1 MVSSSRT
8 TLVFFGSL
16 ILVTGIAIA
25 DWLTG
30 DDTVLLSLLAV
41 GPLVAVAHFRL
52 WETNIVGAYSLSMAV
67 VLGFPNHIYGSTDH
81 VLRCISIL
89 AVSALATTLTHVRLQ
104 VERQREKV
112 IVELQ
117 EALAEVKQLSGL
129 LPLCAWCN
137 KVRDDEGYYH
147 DLQSYIT
154 RHSQVQ
160 FTHGI
165 CLECRAKFLS
175 EAAETDDEAL
185 A

>member
-1 MVSSSRT
+1 MASSSRI

-16 ILVTGIAIA
+16 ILVTGIAVT
-25 DWLTG
+25 DWLSG
-30 DDTVLLSLLAV
+30 DEVVLLSLLAV
-41 GPLVAVAHFRL
+41 GPLVAASHCRPR
-52 WETNIVGAYSLSMAV
+52 ETNIVGAYSLALAI
-67 VLGFPNHIYGSTDH
+67 VLGLHDRTFGSTDH

-89 AVSALATTLTHVRLQ
+89 AVSVLAATLAHIRLRI
-104 VERQREKV
+104 ERQREKV
-112 IVELQ
+112 IIELQ

-165 CLECRAKFLS
+165 CLECRTKFLS
-175 EAAETDDEAL
+175 EAAETDD
-185 A
+185 